1 VTSVCQLLAPE
12 TVHPVDACG
21 GALALGLQ
29 ARGDEVP

>member
-1 VTSVCQLLAPE
+1 VTSVCRLLAPE

-21 GALALGLQ
+21 RALVLGLQ